1 MGAPRFE
8 GVGGVSMAHLVRGNR
23 QIDADTFFRATAHL
37 VFSEKWRGIKY
48 LGPRNGR
55 LGLDRLTRHESAG
68 PRPSS
73 GNGSPCGAAG
83 RDADGTT
90 CTNTV
95 DSSRPY
101 SWDCCRR
108 GLW

>member
-48 LGPRNGR
+48 LHLAMAASVLTGSRGIPQNRPGRVLPPATGLLVVRLVVMQMAPRAP
-55 LGLDRLTRHESAG
+55 T
-68 PRPSS
+68 P
-73 GNGSPCGAAG
+73 
-83 RDADGTT
+83 
-90 CTNTV
+90 
-95 DSSRPY
+95 
-101 SWDCCRR
+101 
-108 GLW
+108 

>member
-55 LGLDRLTRHESAG
+55 LGLDRLTRHPAESAG

-73 GNGSPCGAAG
+73 GNGSPCGAAP
-83 RDADGTT
+83 
-90 CTNTV
+90 
-95 DSSRPY
+95 RPR
-101 SWDCCRR
+101 C
-108 GLW
+108 